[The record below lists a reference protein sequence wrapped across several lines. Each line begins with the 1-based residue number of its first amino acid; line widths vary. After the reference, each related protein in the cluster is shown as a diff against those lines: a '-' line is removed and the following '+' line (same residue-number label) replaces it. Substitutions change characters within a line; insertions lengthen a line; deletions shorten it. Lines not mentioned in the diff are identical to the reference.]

1 MKDNLP
7 YNVASVS
14 YSDARERRELL
25 ARRLEI
31 SADRICDLQ
40 DRLMNGISTLKPIEY
55 DRLLDEFRA
64 EQLRYDRIDREL
76 QGMETPAKL
85 AEAKERWRKQ
95 NDSRRKKLR
104 Y

>member
-1 MKDNLP
+1 MP
-7 YNVASVS
+7 SVT
-14 YSDARERRELL
+14 REEL
-25 ARRLEI
+25 ARRDTLSRRLEAC
-31 SADRICDLQ
+31 ADRICDLQ

-76 QGMETPAKL
+76 QGLETPAEL
-85 AEAKERWRKQ
+85 AAVKERWRKQ
-95 NDSRRKKLR
+95 NDNRRKKLR